1 MAEDKTP
8 KNPEST
14 DKAKAKAKPPAK
26 AADKGAKPAAKK
38 KEKPPKVE
46 DKPFEE
52 FIEKHYLPGLLE
64 AFENQG
70 VDDLE
75 LTFKNNEVTGVWQ
88 GVDRTF
94 TVYFLEG
101 DIKKKKA
108 FTCATK
114 NAPAAIIES
123 FLIDEKRVTLGLLVF
138 GVVQRINAQK
148 WFGSEK
154 LSTLCN

>member
-8 KNPEST
+8 KNPESKK
-14 DKAKAKAKPPAK
+14 KAEAKNAKPAGK
-26 AADKGAKPAAKK
+26 VAKPAAK

-46 DKPFEE
+46 DKPFAE
-52 FIEKHYLPGLLE
+52 FIQKHYLPGLNE

-75 LTFKNNEVTGVWQ
+75 LTFDENEVTGVWQ
-88 GVDRTF
+88 GGDRTF
-94 TVYFLEG
+94 TVYFLES

-123 FLIDEKRVTLGLLVF
+123 FLIDEKRMTLGLLVF
-138 GVVQRINAQK
+138 GVVQRINAQIV
-148 WFGSEK
+148 
-154 LSTLCN
+154 